1 MELPATSVLYVLLQE
16 GPKGLELPAL
26 DFAYLGTRGIVG
38 IVMLIHMIFAQLFVG
53 YVIGSPLLQ
62 NWGVRRGNPHM
73 QRLSHALDRFNVLT
87 FSVGATFAGMFLVL
101 IVGFYP
107 RVTAAL
113 FTHLFWFFPIL
124 AMGAM
129 VLTLTLLYVYHYRTQ
144 RRSIVAGLGAALFI
158 LVWQAIL
165 TGADTFMVTGGGAGE
180 PALQSGG
187 NLSFSSLGAA
197 LDSILNPMF
206 LPLDLH
212 RTFGNLSWPA
222 YAVAAWAAFRY
233 RGAKSVEDRAFYDW
247 AGSMGVMWGTIFL
260 MFQPLAGFAVAFTM
274 KAAYGPNAPLAQGD
288 GGPYDRLVGSGPG
301 ADSWTSNLLY
311 INLLMV
317 VALFVLSN
325 VAMYLGAERH
335 PERAGRV
342 PIRFFG
348 LAAAV
353 AGLYSVSPIADWPF
367 LYMRYIM
374 ILLMVLATLGAT
386 IAYVRGRRLFTYGSP
401 RGGYRAV
408 LLLVGVL
415 ALVLTMDM
423 GYMKSNSRIP
433 YTIYGQQHYKVGSER
448 PVTQVQIGPQT
459 RP

>member
-1 MELPATSVLYVLLQE
+1 MELPMMSLFYLALQE

-62 NWGVRRGNPHM
+62 AWGVRKGNAHM

-87 FSVGATFAGMFLVL
+87 FSIGATFAGMFLVL
-101 IVGFYP
+101 IVGLYP

-113 FTHLFWFFPIL
+113 
-124 AMGAM
+124 
-129 VLTLTLLYVYHYRTQ
+129 
-144 RRSIVAGLGAALFI
+144 GAAFFI

-165 TGADTFMVTGGGAGE
+165 TGVDTFMVTGGGAGE
-180 PALQSGG
+180 QTFQSGG
-187 NLSFSSLGAA
+187 NLTFSGLGAA
-197 LDSILNPMF
+197 LGSIINPMF
-206 LPLDLH
+206 IPLDLH

-222 YAVAAWAAFRY
+222 FAVAAWAAFRY
-233 RGAKSVEDRAFYDW
+233 RRAKSAEDRAFYDW

-260 MFQPLAGFAVAFTM
+260 LLQPFAGFAIAYTM
-274 KAAYGPNAPLAQGD
+274 KAAYQPNAPMVQGT
-288 GGPYDRLVGSGPG
+288 GGPYDRLVGSG

-311 INLLMV
+311 INLVLV
-317 VALFVLSN
+317 VGLFMLSN
-325 VAMYLGAERH
+325 LAMYLGAERH
-335 PERAGRV
+335 PEQAGRV

-348 LAAAV
+348 LVAVV
-353 AGLYSVSPIADWPF
+353 AGLYSISPIAAWPF

-386 IAYVRGRRLFTYGSP
+386 VAYVRGRRLFRYGSP

-408 LLLVGVL
+408 LMLIGVL
-415 ALVLTMDM
+415 AVALTMDM
-423 GYMKSNSRIP
+423 GYMKSNSRVP
-433 YTIYGQQHYKVGSER
+433 YTIYGQPQYRVDSER
-448 PVTQVQIGPQT
+448 PITQQQIDLQT